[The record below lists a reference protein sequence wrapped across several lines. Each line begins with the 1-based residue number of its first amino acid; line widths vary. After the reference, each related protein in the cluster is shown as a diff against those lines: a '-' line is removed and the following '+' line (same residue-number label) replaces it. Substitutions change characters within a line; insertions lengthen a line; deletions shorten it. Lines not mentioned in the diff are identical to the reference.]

1 MGDEYN
7 KEACEER
14 HKNLHETMSRV
25 DKNVDRLFARLN
37 WFYVLAIC
45 TLASA
50 VSAIVLSCIK

>member
-1 MGDEYN
+1 MSDEFN

-14 HKNLHETMSRV
+14 HKNLHLTLERV

-37 WFYVLAIC
+37 WFYILAIG

-50 VSAIVLSCIK
+50 ASAIIMSCMK